1 MVSNV
6 WFYKYV
12 HVRRYLKDIFLK
24 SMWFTLTLGTLD
36 IKFSCALY
44 DCAENLYLCR
54 KLACACLC
62 RKCAGKF
69 GIFNKLLPKCWYFL
83 DCFWFCNKQVQ
94 VRRFLESFSIY
105 SNSLLICLNNKYLES
120 LLFMRIFLNLSL
132 FMIVCENL
140 YFQVFMKI
148 SKRMNP
154 II

>member
-36 IKFSCALY
+36 TKFLCALY

-62 RKCAGKF
+62 RKRAGKF

-105 SNSLLICLNNKYLES
+105 SNSLLICFNNKYLPEMS
-120 LLFMRIFLNLSL
+120 SPSRCLKLAQYQKLGI
-132 FMIVCENL
+132 
-140 YFQVFMKI
+140 
-148 SKRMNP
+148 
-154 II
+154 